1 MKRLKSDIWT
11 QIDELS
17 DRTSLGSHGKN
28 REFSMNSQDQSS
40 GMIISYFFVHEY
52 ENLRDHTYQYVLVF

>member
-17 DRTSLGSHGKN
+17 DRTSTGSNGKN
-28 REFSMNSQDQSS
+28 RELSMNSQDQSL
-40 GMIISYFFVHEY
+40 GIIISYFFVHKY
-52 ENLRDHTYQYVLVF
+52 EN

>member
-52 ENLRDHTYQYVLVF
+52 EN